1 MIKFRSNIT
10 RQDQELV
17 RIRMTVSVDPEL
29 VKFLDQCIERGY
41 FADRSH
47 GVRFALIMLKKM
59 MEKGEIVFK
68 L

>member
-1 MIKFRSNIT
+1 M
-10 RQDQELV
+10 V

>member
-1 MIKFRSNIT
+1 
-10 RQDQELV
+10 
-17 RIRMTVSVDPEL
+17 MTVSVDPEL
-29 VKFLDQCIERGY
+29 VKFLDECIKRGY

-47 GVRFALIMLKKM
+47 GVRFALLTLKKM